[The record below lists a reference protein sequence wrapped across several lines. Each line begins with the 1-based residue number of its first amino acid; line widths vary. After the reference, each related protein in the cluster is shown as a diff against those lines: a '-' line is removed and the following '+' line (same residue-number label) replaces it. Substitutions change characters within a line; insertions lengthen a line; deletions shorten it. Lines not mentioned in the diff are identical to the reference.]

1 MNSVFKSI
9 DNETVELLT
18 AIEPTEITR
27 LTLANTE
34 TADTQV
40 LVNLYKNSKTSNRVR
55 ITGYNTIIAGYGMLV
70 LTNIYLN
77 AGQYLTLDSNGAL
90 DIDINYKPL

>member
-55 ITGYNTIIAGYGMLV
+55 ITGYNTIIAGYGMLE

-90 DIDINYKPL
+90 DIDINYKSL